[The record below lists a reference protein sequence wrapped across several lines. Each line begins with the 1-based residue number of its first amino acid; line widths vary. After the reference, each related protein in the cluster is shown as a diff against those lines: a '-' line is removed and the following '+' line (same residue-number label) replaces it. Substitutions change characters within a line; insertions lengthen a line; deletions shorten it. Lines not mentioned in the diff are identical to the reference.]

1 MPWQAYGRRDWE
13 VGEARLVKGIWAMD
27 WVLPRVKEYGWGILI
42 CTGTIVYSLPASR
55 GTGRLR
61 YSNSLE
67 PLRELETV
75 RIKLVQDFI
84 DEPMSVAK
92 FPHPL
97 YCRLH
102 LPRAWCG
109 FDPWSEDWDAMCF
122 PAKTKNK
129 NKNPETIKQR
139 QCCSKFKAILEDK
152 TSAKPSSPHLL
163 DYIYYSPQPHK
174 FPDPRSGLLFS
185 SFIYLF
191 VRLSGSF
198 LSWCQA
204 QERWN
209 K

>member
-1 MPWQAYGRRDWE
+1 MTWLYAQRCLG
-13 VGEARLVKGIWAMD
+13 LF
-27 WVLPRVKEYGWGILI
+27 
-42 CTGTIVYSLPASR
+42 S
-55 GTGRLR
+55 
-61 YSNSLE
+61 
-67 PLRELETV
+67 
-75 RIKLVQDFI
+75 KLV
-84 DEPMSVAK
+84 ST
-92 FPHPL
+92 FPVPHEKHIYMHL
-97 YCRLH
+97 SFWQKYENATVEGISLAFQWLRLH

-109 FDPWSEDWDAMCF
+109 FDPWSGDWDATCF
-122 PAKTKNK
+122 PAEKKKTK
-129 NKNPETIKQR
+129 PETIKQR

-163 DYIYYSPQPHK
+163 DYIYYTPQPHK

-204 QERWN
+204 QQRWN

>member
-1 MPWQAYGRRDWE
+1 MTLCSTVFGAILKAGLDFPSPTWETHIYMHLSFWQKYENATVE
-13 VGEARLVKGIWAMD
+13 GI
-27 WVLPRVKEYGWGILI
+27 
-42 CTGTIVYSLPASR
+42 SLAFQW
-55 GTGRLR
+55 L
-61 YSNSLE
+61 
-67 PLRELETV
+67 
-75 RIKLVQDFI
+75 
-84 DEPMSVAK
+84 
-92 FPHPL
+92 
-97 YCRLH
+97 RLH

-163 DYIYYSPQPHK
+163 NYIYYSPQPHK